1 MLRAAK
7 TKSPREVGILDMGQ
21 RILQPAARTYLHY
34 LSKILK
40 IFKDISKNSH
50 SQAIKSTVSQYFS
63 QCNNA
68 KF

>member
-21 RILQPAARTYLHY
+21 RILQPAARTKLHY

-40 IFKDISKNSH
+40 I
-50 SQAIKSTVSQYFS
+50 
-63 QCNNA
+63 
-68 KF
+68 

>member
-40 IFKDISKNSH
+40 IQDIQRYFK
-50 SQAIKSTVSQYFS
+50 
-63 QCNNA
+63 
-68 KF
+68 KFPFTSYQINGKPILQSMQ